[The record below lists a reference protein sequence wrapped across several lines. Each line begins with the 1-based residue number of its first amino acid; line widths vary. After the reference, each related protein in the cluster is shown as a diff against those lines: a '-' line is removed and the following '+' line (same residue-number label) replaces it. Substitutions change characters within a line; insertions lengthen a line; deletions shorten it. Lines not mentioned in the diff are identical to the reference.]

1 MAIFYMKVKNKM
13 PCVKRILTYKD
24 YHWDIMNMFTIW
36 IILYAS
42 WLSDY
47 LLQILQTND
56 TQLSSMVAEQVQ
68 FDIYYD
74 LPNLLIWIPLLISWS
89 LPKLQFLIQSFA
101 PFMSACWMI
110 NTFCEYI
117 SKLTGRASSC
127 WHQRSCD
134 IPTNNKQSTWEL
146 HRYRQVSLLSW
157 FPPFH
162 MLVTSRGCMYVF
174 LNFLQLYLSSMT
186 AGCVRSVKH

>member
-1 MAIFYMKVKNKM
+1 MKVKIRRHVLKGYWHT
-13 PCVKRILTYKD
+13 KIKD
-24 YHWDIMNMFTIW
+24 YHWEYYEYVYYLNHFIRLLIVWLFVTNSSDKWYSTEFNGGRTGTIW
-36 IILYAS
+36 
-42 WLSDY
+42 Y
-47 LLQILQTND
+47 LLW
-56 TQLSSMVAEQVQ
+56 S
-68 FDIYYD
+68 
-74 LPNLLIWIPLLISWS
+74 PNLLIWIPLLISWS

-101 PFMSACWMI
+101 PFMSVCLMM

-127 WHQRSCD
+127 WHRRSCD

-157 FPPFH
+157 FSPFH

-174 LNFLQLYLSSMT
+174 LNFLQLYLSSTMT